1 MTALALAAAA
11 DPADRVRVAALVRA
25 TQPDVWRLCAVLAD
39 RDRADDLTQEVY
51 VRVLKGIGGFRG
63 ETGAKPWLYAVVRA
77 VVNDDGRRLTR
88 RSRLQRR
95 IAGTGAPQAAPD
107 PAEEVAGRDLLGR
120 LSADRRTAFVL
131 TQQLGLSYAEA
142 AAALE
147 VPVGTIRSR
156 VARARMDLVAGLEGG
171 EAAATL

>member
-1 MTALALAAAA
+1 MTGLALAAAA
-11 DPADRVRVAALVRA
+11 DPTDRLRVAALVRA
-25 TQPDVWRLCAVLAD
+25 TLPDVWRLCAVLAD

-63 ETGAKPWLYAVVRA
+63 ETGVKPWLYAVVRA
-77 VVNDDGRRLTR
+77 VVSDDGRRLTR
-88 RSRLQRR
+88 RSRLQQR
-95 IAGTGAPQAAPD
+95 IARPGAPLTVPD

-120 LSADRRTAFVL
+120 LSADRRMAFVL
-131 TQQLGLSYAEA
+131 TQQLGFSYTEA

-156 VARARMDLVAGLEGG
+156 VARARMDLVSGLDGG
-171 EAAATL
+171 EAAASL